1 MMYRHKILEIYNH
14 KWCLKKEVRLM
25 DFYFE
30 IILYLHAVAR
40 HSTKKFNAFFTHF
53 PIMLT
58 FAVFY

>member
-1 MMYRHKILEIYNH
+1 
-14 KWCLKKEVRLM
+14 M